1 MVYAMMPWPRI
12 WKWLNHLLSL
22 IGALAIIAVVMVA
35 IKLSWSHSKKP
46 VLPGYPDA
54 VWRGAED
61 GGDFIEITR
70 SMPPDYFIQ
79 VRSEGGSLVKEGWVR
94 FARDIYNA
102 IYSPIHELSRLD
114 ISKDEIPGDRGF
126 MTPRLLS
133 DATLP
138 EEVRNDPNMRQYT
151 GKFDNLKDLRGKEY
165 PAFERAPAQ
174 AAA

>member
-1 MVYAMMPWPRI
+1 MVYAMMPWPRV

-70 SMPPDYFIQ
+70 SMPPDYFIE

-94 FARDIYNA
+94 FATHDGKPLTMNRVSASDGEYLFIDSYV
-102 IYSPIHELSRLD
+102 PITA
-114 ISKDEIPGDRGF
+114 SKGG
-126 MTPRLLS
+126 
-133 DATLP
+133 
-138 EEVRNDPNMRQYT
+138 
-151 GKFDNLKDLRGKEY
+151 
-165 PAFERAPAQ
+165 RAQ
-174 AAA
+174 

>member
-1 MVYAMMPWPRI
+1 MTWLRA

-94 FARDIYNA
+94 FATQDGKPLTMNRVSAFDGEYLFVDS
-102 IYSPIHELSRLD
+102 YVPVTT
-114 ISKDEIPGDRGF
+114 SKGGR
-126 MTPRLLS
+126 
-133 DATLP
+133 
-138 EEVRNDPNMRQYT
+138 VQ
-151 GKFDNLKDLRGKEY
+151 
-165 PAFERAPAQ
+165 
-174 AAA
+174 